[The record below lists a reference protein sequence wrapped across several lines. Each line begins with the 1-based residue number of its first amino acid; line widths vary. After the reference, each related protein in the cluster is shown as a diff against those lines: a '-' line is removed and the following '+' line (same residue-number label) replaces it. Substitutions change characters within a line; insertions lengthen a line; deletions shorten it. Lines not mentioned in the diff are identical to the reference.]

1 MSSRRWEASG
11 GKVGRVN
18 DWTGIWAASGKEVDS
33 SVGDLTGVR
42 GVLAGERVCLCSG
55 MSLLDDMM
63 RRKGGS

>member
-1 MSSRRWEASG
+1 M
-11 GKVGRVN
+11 GRVN

-55 MSLLDDMM
+55 MSFLEDMV
-63 RRKGGS
+63 RKGGKSGFQTVRLGSN